1 MVGFKALSMGAKAAL
16 LAGGAAVAVLAAYGG
31 WSRRQAPAPFAVASP
46 KQPTP
51 ETAQG
56 ITAPIS
62 EAADTAAFDAAAPET
77 AALDAA
83 APDASPPKTTVS
95 SDPVLQ
101 TAPVKAAPA
110 TEPTTDAVSE
120 PATVVVAEPAPVVV
134 ADPAPDTASE
144 SATVAVAEPTE
155 SVAKPASVALSPN
168 PDAVVPSEI
177 APSFDV
183 VRVEP
188 DGTTVVAG
196 RASPGSKIVLRVDGA
211 EISATTVDDTGNFA
225 AFFVLNSSEAP
236 RLLTMASILPDQS
249 EISAAAQVALSPTEA
264 PVVIAAAEPDV
275 IAPEPKAIAPEP
287 LIAVVPMAPAALLVT
302 KDGVKVLQTGDQNAA
317 TGQLADLSIATISY
331 TPAGDVQLSGRAA
344 AGAFVRIYLDDAPL
358 IDVKAGEDGLWA
370 ATLPEI
376 IPGIYTLRADQL
388 AADGSVTARFE
399 TPFKRETED
408 ALAAATQT
416 PDPAVAVAEPVAETS
431 IAATPE
437 PAALALEAAASAVN
451 PTAVADA
458 TFADEPAPA
467 VSITVQPGF
476 TLWGIASQQFGDG
489 VMYVQVFAAN
499 KDKIRDPDLIY
510 PGQIFVI
517 PKATQ

>member
-1 MVGFKALSMGAKAAL
+1 MAGFKALSMGAKAAL
-16 LAGGAAVAVLAAYGG
+16 LAGGAAVAGLAAYGG
-31 WSRRQAPAPFAVASP
+31 WSRREAPAPLAVASP
-46 KQPTP
+46 KQTAP
-51 ETAQG
+51 EATAQG
-56 ITAPIS
+56 ITAPDI
-62 EAADTAAFDAAAPET
+62 AAPDTAAPN
-77 AALDAA
+77 
-83 APDASPPKTTVS
+83 TTVS
-95 SDPVLQ
+95 SDPVVQ
-101 TAPVKAAPA
+101 TAPVTARPA
-110 TEPTTDAVSE
+110 TE
-120 PATVVVAEPAPVVV
+120 PATVVVAEPTE
-134 ADPAPDTASE
+134 PA
-144 SATVAVAEPTE
+144 
-155 SVAKPASVALSPN
+155 AKPASADLSPN
-168 PDAVVPSEI
+168 PDAVVSSGI

-188 DGTTVVAG
+188 DGTAVVAG

-249 EISAAAQVALSPTEA
+249 EISAAAQVALSPTQA
-264 PVVIAAAEPDV
+264 PVAIAAAEPDV
-275 IAPEPKAIAPEP
+275 IAPEPKPFTPEP
-287 LIAVVPMAPAALLVT
+287 LIAVAPQAPAALLVT

-317 TGQLADLSIATISY
+317 AGQLASLSIATISY

-344 AGAFVRIYLDDAPL
+344 AGAFLRIYLDDAPL

-370 ATLPEI
+370 ATMPEI

-388 AADGSVTARFE
+388 AADGTVAARFE

-416 PDPAVAVAEPVAETS
+416 PDPAVDVATAKQAAAAVEVAVADPGAEALT
-431 IAATPE
+431 AATPE
-437 PAALALEAAASAVN
+437 PAAPAPEAAATTVN
-451 PTAVADA
+451 PTVVADA
-458 TFADEPAPA
+458 TSAPEPAPA

-517 PKATQ
+517 PKVSQ